1 MDVEAIAASLE
12 SRGLSADVC
21 DDASLAA
28 ALARDDVAAVYAGR
42 YATHDALDGV
52 APPTPLYRYD
62 KAASA
67 FKLDRRSAGV
77 DAPRWVALDV
87 ESEEKCLERNG
98 WNFLTPEE
106 PATWG
111 APPTLD
117 AAEYAVAPGDAS
129 AIRDAVLDHGV
140 ALVKD
145 MVSKDVLD
153 ACAAVVTARWDACK
167 AALGAKTPP
176 LLFNGIDRFEYAEVV
191 HRSDG
196 RYDMKVPEEVRSALA
211 GAPWLAAVEAL
222 LGPDYAPL
230 YDSAIVSVPSA
241 KTQEMHCDNG
251 HLFPH
256 SEEHVRT
263 PHCVTVICPLIDV
276 TEDNGPTEFWPGSHY
291 EAVAKEMFEERA
303 RTGAH
308 IPSKSSLQ
316 LAGAVGDC
324 ILFDTRTV
332 HRGMANAA
340 KEKRPILYI
349 AYARPWYT
357 EGTKNFPDE
366 SLFGASGADAV

>member
-1 MDVEAIAASLE
+1 MGTSPFEELVPHH
-12 SRGLSADVC
+12 RGVVSC
-21 DDASLAA
+21 
-28 ALARDDVAAVYAGR
+28 
-42 YATHDALDGV
+42 T
-52 APPTPLYRYD
+52 PTPLYRYD

-191 HRSDG
+191 RHQSGPGPMLLPSSSRG
-196 RYDMKVPEEVRSALA
+196 RPTPQKSSHTV
-211 GAPWLAAVEAL
+211 
-222 LGPDYAPL
+222 
-230 YDSAIVSVPSA
+230 IVSPS
-241 KTQEMHCDNG
+241 
-251 HLFPH
+251 
-256 SEEHVRT
+256 SVRRCT
-263 PHCVTVICPLIDV
+263 
-276 TEDNGPTEFWPGSHY
+276 GPT
-291 EAVAKEMFEERA
+291 
-303 RTGAH
+303 
-308 IPSKSSLQ
+308 
-316 LAGAVGDC
+316 
-324 ILFDTRTV
+324 
-332 HRGMANAA
+332 AA
-340 KEKRPILYI
+340 
-349 AYARPWYT
+349 T
-357 EGTKNFPDE
+357 T
-366 SLFGASGADAV
+366 